1 MSLSIHDRRDGD
13 FHVIA
18 LAGDIDIET
27 ARELR
32 AHFVEQV
39 TDPATRVVVDLSGV
53 EFMDSSGLGALVG
66 GWQIVRDVGELRI
79 AGARSAVERVF
90 TLTGMHE
97 VFALYPDA
105 AAATATTD

>member
-32 AHFVEQV
+32 AHFVENV
-39 TDPATRVVVDLSGV
+39 TDPATRVVVDLSDV

-66 GWQIVRDVGELRI
+66 GWQIVRDSGELRI
-79 AGARSAVERVF
+79 AGANPAVERVF
-90 TLTGMHE
+90 TITGMHE
-97 VFALYPDA
+97 VFALFPDA
-105 AAATATTD
+105 SAATRA